1 MRSTSWCFSLI
12 FVFVMG
18 SFWEPIAFAQSM
30 EAKPGASMVAASG
43 TVNRAVDNVPLAQN
57 SSSYASA
64 VKTNA
69 AVHPESGA
77 VKPSNPAEGAPPSS
91 SGPKP
96 SFWQR
101 ISGKKMDCSSG
112 ACVFK

>member
-18 SFWEPIAFAQSM
+18 SFGEPIVFAQSM
-30 EAKPGASMVAASG
+30 GAKHGASMVTAGG
-43 TVNRAVDNVPLAQN
+43 TVNKAVENVPLAQN

-64 VKTNA
+64 IKTSA

-77 VKPSNPAEGAPPSS
+77 VKQTHSPQGSPPSS

-101 ISGKKMDCSSG
+101 ISGKKVDCSSG
-112 ACVFK
+112 VCIVK

>member
-18 SFWEPIAFAQSM
+18 SFGEPIVFAQSM
-30 EAKPGASMVAASG
+30 EAQHGPSIVPASS

-64 VKTNA
+64 IKTNA
-69 AVHPESGA
+69 AVHPESEA
-77 VKPSNPAEGAPPSS
+77 VKQSNPAEGAPPSS

-101 ISGKKMDCSSG
+101 ISGKKVDCSSG
-112 ACVFK
+112 VCIVK

>member
-18 SFWEPIAFAQSM
+18 SFVGNAFAESEAAKDGPSM
-30 EAKPGASMVAASG
+30 APASS
-43 TVNRAVDNVPLAQN
+43 TRNTAVGKVPVAQN

-64 VKTNA
+64 IKTSPV
-69 AVHPESGA
+69 VHPDSGA
-77 VKPSNPAEGAPPSS
+77 VKQSHSPQGSSPSS

-101 ISGKKMDCSSG
+101 ISGKKVDCSSG
-112 ACVFK
+112 VCIVR